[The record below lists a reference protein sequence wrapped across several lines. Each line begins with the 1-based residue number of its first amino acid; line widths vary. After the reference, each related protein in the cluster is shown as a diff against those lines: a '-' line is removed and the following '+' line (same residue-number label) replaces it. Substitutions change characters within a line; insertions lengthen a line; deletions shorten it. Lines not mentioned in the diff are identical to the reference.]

1 LRGKLIV
8 HLFKK
13 KESRFSGDPFE
24 IISYYFTN
32 KVPSGFPKIKVKEE
46 VNFI

>member
-1 LRGKLIV
+1 LRCINCPFISKKKVPLLRG
-8 HLFKK
+8 
-13 KESRFSGDPFE
+13 PFD
-24 IISYYFTN
+24 IISNYYTN